1 MTWPRTEPH
10 NLRGWTCHRLRRGP
24 PLALNACCIYIYIHI
39 HAYIHVCLSLYI
51 YIYIYSLLALLEQ
64 GLLQVLLCILA
75 EAPVEVEAEA
85 PGCQVAAA
93 LLEALEDLQAHP
105 GAEVALACAE
115 VPDPAAAGAASE
127 SGEQDKA

>member
-1 MTWPRTEPH
+1 MH
-10 NLRGWTCHRLRRGP
+10 
-24 PLALNACCIYIYIHI
+24 IYMY
-39 HAYIHVCLSLYI
+39 VCLSI
-51 YIYIYSLLALLEQ
+51 YTYIYSLLGLLEQ

-115 VPDPAAAGAASE
+115 VPDPAAAGAAGE